1 MSRYDTFAL
10 AMTGDVAVCG
20 PPENVSAGW
29 KRAAVQSLSGNARY
43 YWVLSDLNTSRRT
56 VSRNVLA
63 VDAVMSELVS
73 AWKGLI
79 RLFS

>member
-1 MSRYDTFAL
+1 MWPARERFR
-10 AMTGDVAVCG
+10 GR
-20 PPENVSAGW
+20 

-63 VDAVMSELVS
+63 VDTVSRELVS